1 MTKNTQ
7 PPIPLTVTDSG
18 RPSSPLDSS
27 QTVGN
32 LIRQV
37 ESTNSSRFSHSISK
51 CRSVYI
57 HIPFCFHKCHYCDFY
72 SIVDHKDR
80 QGLFIDRLIREIHAY
95 SDLQFPYQQSST
107 HGNHIVDSP
116 QHGVPLIDHDIP
128 LHSVFIGGGTPTLLS
143 VELWDVLFPVIHDIF
158 PITPTTEF
166 TVEANPETIT
176 PELAHCLAE
185 GGVNRISIG
194 AQSFNPVHLK
204 TLERWHDP
212 DHVSRSI
219 EIIRRAGIDNYN
231 LDLIFAI
238 PGQTMTDWLDDLD
251 RAVNLK
257 PTHLSCYTLTYE
269 PGTALTARKN
279 ASEFPPPDEDHEAD
293 LFLATRTVLK
303 EHGFDAY
310 EISNFALRDNSNQY
324 QCRHNLAYWRS
335 ENWLA
340 LGPAASGHLRPFRWK
355 NVPHLQRYLDQS
367 TDESGLP
374 PIQDVEKADPATQL
388 AERMMMGLR
397 LKEGIAYEELIAQAD
412 FLNRANEFEQAI
424 NRQIELGRMTMLG
437 RDNQS
442 IALTTTKGILLADTV
457 IADLI
462 DAIQ

>member
-1 MTKNTQ
+1 MNKNTQ
-7 PPIPLTVTDSG
+7 PPIPLTVTDNGGQSTQ
-18 RPSSPLDSS
+18 PESS

-32 LIRQV
+32 FLRQV
-37 ESTNSSRFSHSISK
+37 ESTNSSRFSHFTLQ

-95 SDLQFPYQQSST
+95 SDLQFPYQRSRT
-107 HGNHIVDSP
+107 HSNRVVDSP
-116 QHGVPLIDHDIP
+116 QYGIPLINHDTP
-128 LHSVFIGGGTPTLLS
+128 LRSIFIGGGTPTLLS
-143 VELWDVLFPVIHDIF
+143 VELWAVLLPVLHDIF
-158 PITPTTEF
+158 NITPSTEF
-166 TVEANPETIT
+166 TVEANPETVT

-194 AQSFNPVHLK
+194 AQSFNPIHLK

-212 DHVSRSI
+212 DHVSRSV
-219 EIIRRAGIDNYN
+219 EIIRQAGIDNYN

-238 PGQTMTDWLDDLD
+238 PGQTMTDWQDDLD

-279 ASEFPPPDEDHEAD
+279 AGEFPPPDEDHEAD

-303 EHGFDAY
+303 EHDFDAY
-310 EISNFALRDNSNQY
+310 EISNFALQDHSNQY

-355 NVPHLQRYLDQS
+355 NVPHLQHYLDQS
-367 TDESGLP
+367 PDGSGLP
-374 PIQDVEKADPATQL
+374 PIQDVEEADPATQL
-388 AERMMMGLR
+388 AEQMMMGLR
-397 LKEGIAYEELIAQAD
+397 LKEGIGYKELLVQAESCG
-412 FLNRANEFEQAI
+412 RAVEFEKAI
-424 NRQIELGRMTMLG
+424 NRQIELGRMTKFNRG
-437 RDNQS
+437 HQS
-442 IALTTTKGILLADTV
+442 VALTTTKGILLADTV
-457 IADLI
+457 ISDLI
-462 DAIQ
+462 DVIQ